1 MNTPSRVVLCRVG
14 GGSLLVNR
22 STVGSTIMDLVVVT
36 VATALGVLIRG
47 DEVVAGEGVGGAA
60 LTGPSTRRGG
70 APTKSSRAAGRSP
83 EVGWGGGTGQSLA
96 SGLVTLDAC
105 TPSLE

>member
-1 MNTPSRVVLCRVG
+1 
-14 GGSLLVNR
+14 
-22 STVGSTIMDLVVVT
+22 MDLVVVT

-83 EVGWGGGTGQSLA
+83 EVGWGGAGQSPA
-96 SGLVTLDAC
+96 SGLVTVDAC